1 MDTITLY
8 DSSVELIMENPED
21 LEKQPTQAGSAEEGA
36 SIFLLWGNTEEGLVY
51 SGFLG
56 DSTLHCSCDKLSF
69 ATTLTLHKE
78 SEPDVTLLAIVLDLS
93 LLFQTHPEGKE
104 KDTGRDNNL
113 QKGPCAFL
121 SLSVKYLRFSH

>member
-36 SIFLLWGNTEEGLVY
+36 SIFLLWGNTKEGLVY

-69 ATTLTLHKE
+69 ATTL
-78 SEPDVTLLAIVLDLS
+78 S
-93 LLFQTHPEGKE
+93 LQ
-104 KDTGRDNNL
+104 R
-113 QKGPCAFL
+113 
-121 SLSVKYLRFSH
+121 V